1 MDNKDFFDIEEQIE
15 NSINNALR
23 YIDYANEKATNIR
36 NNIVNDLSNAA
47 EDVVND
53 VKIKFKSSENS
64 FDKISKKFED
74 SIDGLNLNRKE
85 KRQINKYISKNPS
98 GKYKGIIYTIIGTTG
113 CIAALLGAG
122 AVSVLSMFTG
132 RLIKLGVNMTLGM
145 LFIIFIISLIV
156 VIKGSKSRK
165 RIERFKKYSNIL
177 EGRNFSEISTLAE
190 SISKKNRF
198 VIKDLQKMM
207 ELKMFNEGH
216 ISEDK
221 SYFILS
227 DAIYKE
233 YMDSINSYNKRKE
246 FEEEEAQ
253 NDDLSKSQ
261 NNELNS
267 VIELGNRYISEIES
281 VNYSLRSNNISMKID
296 EMLTIIRNIFDNI
309 KNNPSNIPL
318 VKKFLNHYLPITLK
332 LLKSYKELDEQSIEG
347 DNIRKAKAE
356 IEKSIDLINTAFKK
370 LLDDLF
376 QDVFMDVSSD
386 ISVLETL
393 FAQEGLTEDDFKKK
407 KKEK

>member
-1 MDNKDFFDIEEQIE
+1 
-15 NSINNALR
+15 
-23 YIDYANEKATNIR
+23 
-36 NNIVNDLSNAA
+36 
-47 EDVVND
+47 
-53 VKIKFKSSENS
+53 
-64 FDKISKKFED
+64 
-74 SIDGLNLNRKE
+74 
-85 KRQINKYISKNPS
+85 
-98 GKYKGIIYTIIGTTG
+98 
-113 CIAALLGAG
+113 
-122 AVSVLSMFTG
+122 
-132 RLIKLGVNMTLGM
+132 
-145 LFIIFIISLIV
+145 
-156 VIKGSKSRK
+156 
-165 RIERFKKYSNIL
+165 
-177 EGRNFSEISTLAE
+177 
-190 SISKKNRF
+190 
-198 VIKDLQKMM
+198 
-207 ELKMFNEGH
+207 
-216 ISEDK
+216 
-221 SYFILS
+221 
-227 DAIYKE
+227 
-233 YMDSINSYNKRKE
+233 MDSINSYNKRKE

-281 VNYSLRSNNISMKID
+281 VNYSLRGNNISMKID

-309 KNNPSNIPL
+309 KNNSSNIPL